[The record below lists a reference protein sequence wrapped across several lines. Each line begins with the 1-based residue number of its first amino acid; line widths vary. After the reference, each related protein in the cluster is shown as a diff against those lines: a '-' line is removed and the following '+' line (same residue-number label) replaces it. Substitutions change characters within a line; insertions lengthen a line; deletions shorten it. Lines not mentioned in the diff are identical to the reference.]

1 MARSQR
7 HIAQV
12 LKQIERLNDEEQCE
26 LLEQMLLKHR
36 RADLGWT
43 ALARLRAQRPRRSER
58 QVKRDA
64 DAAIREVRRELAQ
77 ASRP

>member
-1 MARSQR
+1 MARSQS

-26 LLEQMLLKHR
+26 LLEQMLLRHR
-36 RADLGWT
+36 REELGW
-43 ALARLRAQRPRRSER
+43 AHLERLRAKLPRRSER

-64 DAAIREVRRELAQ
+64 DAAIRQVRRELA
-77 ASRP
+77 RVHP